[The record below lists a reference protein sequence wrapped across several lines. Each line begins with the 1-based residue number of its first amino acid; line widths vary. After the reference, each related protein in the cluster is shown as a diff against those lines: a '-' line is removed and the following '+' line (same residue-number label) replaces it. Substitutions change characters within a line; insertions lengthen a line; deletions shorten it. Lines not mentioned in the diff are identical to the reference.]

1 MRSGK
6 SSPTAVT
13 PLQSADGDH
22 WWLERRL
29 IARKLLDRGD
39 VYAAYAIVRDNA
51 AESLEKRIEAEFH
64 AGWIALRFLKHPATA
79 ARHFADAA
87 KLASKPISL
96 AKTLYWQGRAAE
108 ALGAHGE
115 ARGFFEKAADYS
127 ITYYG
132 QLARAK
138 LGLPEVQLR
147 TVGNDGRAAFD
158 ACPVARPS
166 NGCTRPAIE
175 TSHSRF
181 APISQ
186 RA

>member
-6 SSPTAVT
+6 SSPTAT

-29 IARKLLDRGD
+29 VARKLLDQGD

-64 AGWIALRFLKHPATA
+64 AGWIALRYLNHPATA
-79 ARHFADAA
+79 ART
-87 KLASKPISL
+87 SRMPQGSRQSRSRSRKPFIGR
-96 AKTLYWQGRAAE
+96 GRAAE
-108 ALGAHGE
+108 ALGAHEEG
-115 ARGFFEKAADYS
+115 RGFLERAADHS
-127 ITYYG
+127 TTYYG

-147 TVGNDGRAAFD
+147 SVGNDGRAAFG
-158 ACPVARPS
+158 ASPVGKAVKRLYEA
-166 NGCTRPAIE
+166 GYR

-181 APISQ
+181 ARISQ